1 MLGAP
6 LRYPSEIEALAK
18 RHSAQAIIT
27 FNQSTE
33 LLPNESIKQLN
44 SIKIPVIPIDP
55 NLSLDEQF
63 NRISS
68 VLDSYE

>member
-6 LRYPSEIEALAK
+6 LRYPSEIEALAQ
-18 RHSAQAIIT
+18 RHSVQAIIT

-44 SIKIPVIPIDP
+44 SINIPVIPIDP
-55 NLSLDEQF
+55 NLSLDQQL